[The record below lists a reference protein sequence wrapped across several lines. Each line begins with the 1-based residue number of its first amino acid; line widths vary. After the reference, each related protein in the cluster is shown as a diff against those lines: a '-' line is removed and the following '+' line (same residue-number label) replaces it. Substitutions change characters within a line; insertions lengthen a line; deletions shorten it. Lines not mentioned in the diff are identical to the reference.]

1 MIYVLDASAAIALVR
16 GEKGGEIVSDV
27 LGNRGFCYIHP
38 VNWIELHYK
47 IRQNH
52 GLEQADA
59 TTARYHRAGLIVPEI
74 SGDDFRRRVSAIKC
88 SPPPLSLADCHAV
101 ALAELLGGTVVTSD
115 RRMSDASAIAGI
127 LQIR

>member
-16 GEKGGEIVSDV
+16 GEKGSEVVSDA
-27 LGNRGFCYIHP
+27 LMNRGCCYIHP

-47 IRQNH
+47 IRQKH
-52 GLEQADA
+52 GLEQADD
-59 TTARYHRAGLIVPEI
+59 TIARYNRAGLIVPEI
-74 SGDDFRRRVSAIKC
+74 PGDDFRRRVSAIKC
-88 SPPPLSLADCHAV
+88 SHPPLSLADCHVV

-115 RRMSDASAIAGI
+115 KRMSDAAEIAGI